1 MKRFLTIFVIALSFV
16 FQTRAQGLSGPWKGE
31 LRFGAT
37 KLSIV
42 FRFEGG
48 KCTMDS
54 PDQGAKD
61 LPTEIEFMSSDSV
74 CVFQKQAGARFSGR
88 IGDGKIVGKFQQ
100 GGANLPLELQPGDVV
115 RNRPQMPEPPF
126 PYDQE
131 DVTFSNG
138 DATLSGTLVYPQGWN
153 GRKKVPVAILVSGSG
168 LQNRD
173 EELFGHK
180 PFLVIADYLA
190 RKGIATLRYDDRG
203 AGKSTGD
210 GATATTMDFMEDAA
224 AGTEFLRSLGK
235 FGKVGIIGHSEGGEI
250 AYMLGAR
257 EKVDFLVSLAGP
269 GIQGDSI
276 LLLQNLNAL
285 RKAGL
290 TMGLTKEYVRFQ
302 VKANHNPWLDFFI
315 DYDPAQDIRQ
325 VRCPALVL
333 IGDKDTQVEAA
344 VNIPAI
350 ESNLPR
356 GRRGRFVS
364 KKTRVETL
372 PGLNHLFQHCQTGQS
387 EEYPT
392 IEETF
397 SPEVLEMI
405 ATWIGSLR

>member
-115 RNRPQMPEPPF
+115 RNRPQTPEPPF

>member
-115 RNRPQMPEPPF
+115 RNRPQTPEPPF

-315 DYDPAQDIRQ
+315 DYDPALDIRQ

>member
-115 RNRPQMPEPPF
+115 RSRPQTPEPPF

-333 IGDKDTQVEAA
+333 IGDKDTQVEAV

>member
-42 FRFEGG
+42 FRFEGR

-115 RNRPQMPEPPF
+115 RNRPQTPEPPF

>member
-115 RNRPQMPEPPF
+115 RNRPQTPEPPF

-153 GRKKVPVAILVSGSG
+153 GRNKVPVAILVSGSG

-372 PGLNHLFQHCQTGQS
+372 PGLNHLFQQCQTGQS

>member
-115 RNRPQMPEPPF
+115 RNRPQTPEPPF

-153 GRKKVPVAILVSGSG
+153 GRNKVPVAILVSGSG